1 MKEKRIKILSLI
13 VLILIILLLIFV
25 KNQKQ
30 NKQITSTENNIQ
42 YDNENGIYYIKN
54 EVTGEVIANS
64 IDETGLQIYIDNP
77 NYNPNPIDTRMSEWF
92 KGKKVFGLKSVK
104 VKNNL

>member
-25 KNQKQ
+25 KNQRQ
-30 NKQITSTENNIQ
+30 NKQMTSTENNIQ

-54 EVTGEVIANS
+54 EVTGEIIANS

-77 NYNPNPIDTRMSEWF
+77 DYNPNPIDTRMNE
-92 KGKKVFGLKSVK
+92 
-104 VKNNL
+104 

>member
-1 MKEKRIKILSLI
+1 MKEKRTKILIII
-13 VLILIILLLIFV
+13 VIILIILLLIFV
-25 KNQKQ
+25 KNQRQ

-54 EVTGEVIANS
+54 EVTGEIIANS

-77 NYNPNPIDTRMSEWF
+77 DYNPNPIDTRMNE
-92 KGKKVFGLKSVK
+92 
-104 VKNNL
+104 

>member
-25 KNQKQ
+25 KNQRQ

-54 EVTGEVIANS
+54 EVTGEIIANS

-77 NYNPNPIDTRMSEWF
+77 DYNPNPIDTRMNE
-92 KGKKVFGLKSVK
+92 
-104 VKNNL
+104 

>member
-54 EVTGEVIANS
+54 EVTGEIIANS

-77 NYNPNPIDTRMSEWF
+77 DYNPNPIDTIVNE
-92 KGKKVFGLKSVK
+92 
-104 VKNNL
+104 